1 MLACSPP
8 VVPSPASL
16 LSMGCSDLVFTNYNL
31 GSSEAFVE
39 DVPIK
44 GTIRVID
51 FETTDFFPRTWICT
65 KFTISGGMSLLDLS
79 AKASTGIKWK

>member
-1 MLACSPP
+1 MD
-8 VVPSPASL
+8 
-16 LSMGCSDLVFTNYNL
+16 CSDLVFTHYNL

-65 KFTISGGMSLLDLS
+65 KFTISGGMSLLDGVPKQVLV
-79 AKASTGIKWK
+79 